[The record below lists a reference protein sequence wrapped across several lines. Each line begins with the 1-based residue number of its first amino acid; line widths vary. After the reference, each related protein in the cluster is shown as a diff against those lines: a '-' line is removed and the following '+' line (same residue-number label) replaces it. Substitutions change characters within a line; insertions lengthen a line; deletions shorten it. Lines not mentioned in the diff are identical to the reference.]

1 MMKYKDYYEVLG
13 VSRTA
18 SPEEI
23 KKSYRKLAHQYHP
36 DVSKDPDGEAK
47 FKEVAEAYATLKD
60 KEKREAYDQLGK
72 HSGGEEFSPP
82 PNWGTQGNAQ
92 RYAFDDLDLSDL
104 FSSFGSSSGGSR
116 QGHAMPVPGQDYEL
130 STTISL
136 KEACEGVTVDL
147 NFTVQEANDRGQSTR
162 VPHAFK
168 TRLPKGVTNGQR
180 LLLRGKGG
188 KGSRGGADGN
198 LYLNIH
204 FHPHPF
210 FRTTGH
216 DVFIDLPITPWE
228 AALGASIRT
237 PTLQG
242 EVNLKIPPG
251 TSSGQKFRIAK
262 RGMPKKNGE
271 HGDMYALAQITV
283 PSSPSAEERALFE
296 QLAGISTFNPRQ
308 HFEEQTS

>member
-1 MMKYKDYYEVLG
+1 MKYKDYYEVLG

-82 PNWGTQGNAQ
+82 PNWGAQGNAQ

-104 FSSFGSSSGGSR
+104 FSSFGSSSASSR
-116 QGHAMPVPGQDYEL
+116 QGHVMPVPGQDYEL

-168 TRLPKGVTNGQR
+168 TRLPKGVRNGQR

-216 DVFIDLPITPWE
+216 DVFIDLQITPWE

-251 TSSGQKFRIAK
+251 TASGQKFRIAK

-283 PSSPSAEERALFE
+283 PPSLTAEERALFE